1 MVGKP
6 KLPFF
11 FSGFVV
17 QSYLSGWYILASFLY
32 CTLISLSVAFDGSW
46 RIPNESFLFLPT
58 LSRLKF
64 QLESLVEDAPGG
76 GDH

>member
-1 MVGKP
+1 LV
-6 KLPFF
+6 
-11 FSGFVV
+11 SGFVGTIIKDGISWQV
-17 QSYLSGWYILASFLY
+17 SY

-58 LSRLKF
+58 PSGLKF

-76 GDH
+76 GGR